1 MKRSRQELEVFSLSF
16 LDVITC
22 AFGAMILI
30 LLVTRHDDVLP
41 GIIEDAEQ
49 QLELLSSE
57 EKVKDDLRVQLENLN
72 QKLENKLKENNQLL
86 QLQAAAKE
94 KLGVSHKKSA
104 QASRENDGLNLVNET
119 LKRASISNR
128 PIKEKDVEVGGIPVN
143 SDYIIFIIDTSG
155 SMKIIWA
162 DVMRTIENVLS
173 IHPKVSGFQIM
184 SDNGEYLI
192 GGYAGHWITD
202 TPVLRSTAI
211 KLLRNWRAFSNSS
224 PVEGLEK
231 AIKVYG
237 KRKENISIY
246 IFGDDYTGGSFDNV
260 ISLLERINTNFT
272 DGKPLIKIHGIG
284 FIHSGTYIPS
294 LVPERKFSILMREVV
309 RRNGGAFVA
318 LPIK

>member
-1 MKRSRQELEVFSLSF
+1 MKKERKELEVFTLSF

-30 LLVTRHDDVLP
+30 LLVTRHDDILP
-41 GIIEDAEQ
+41 GDIEDAAQ

-57 EKVKDDLRVQLENLN
+57 EKVKDSLKVQLESLN
-72 QKLENKLKENNQLL
+72 QILENKLKENSRLD
-86 QLQAAAKE
+86 QLQSTAKE
-94 KLGVSHKKSA
+94 KLEFSQKKSA
-104 QASRENDGLNLVNET
+104 QASRENDGLELVKET
-119 LKRASISNR
+119 LNRASISNR
-128 PIKEKDVEVGGIPVN
+128 PIKEQDVEVGGIPVN

-155 SMKIIWA
+155 SMQIIWA
-162 DVMRTIENVLS
+162 DVMRTLENILS

-192 GGYAGHWITD
+192 GGYAGRWIAD
-202 TPVLRSTAI
+202 SPVLRASAI
-211 KLLRNWRAFSNSS
+211 KLLRNWKAFSNSS

-237 KRKENISIY
+237 QRNENISIY

-260 ISLLERINTNFT
+260 ISLLERINTNFN

-284 FIHSGTYIPS
+284 FIHSGIAIPA
-294 LVPERKFSILMREVV
+294 LRTERKFSILMREVV

-318 LPIK
+318 LPVK